1 MSVPIIFT
9 QLKLLST
16 KLAEFQP
23 GLFVCKS
30 GWSFWS
36 TRNCP
41 QSCYHQK
48 AAVFFFDTI
57 PFNKMVAV
65 LVLFRGGGGSPKN
78 FAKHKSFSSK
88 IVFFCKVDL
97 ICDDLLPFTTQNVFP
112 FFFHSKRRKG
122 LWTGIG
128 RASGQRVVKVSER
141 SRKTGPS
148 KAVNDLWMS
157 QTGLNRSLML
167 TYYLILAIML
177 KPLTGCWFS
186 IFGGFLPLMFCI
198 GKPRWMYMH
207 PKKSHPWR
215 RIIDICFLLAD
226 IAFPHMIVALPF
238 GKHGPCGLIWISVLT
253 SASVSLY
260 RRMCRSLTS
269 ELKSRE
275 EK

>member
-1 MSVPIIFT
+1 
-9 QLKLLST
+9 
-16 KLAEFQP
+16 
-23 GLFVCKS
+23 
-30 GWSFWS
+30 
-36 TRNCP
+36 
-41 QSCYHQK
+41 
-48 AAVFFFDTI
+48 
-57 PFNKMVAV
+57 MVAV
-65 LVLFRGGGGSPKN
+65 LVLFRGGGWIPKN

-112 FFFHSKRRKG
+112 LQFFSLKTKKR
-122 LWTGIG
+122 
-128 RASGQRVVKVSER
+128 
-141 SRKTGPS
+141 
-148 KAVNDLWMS
+148 AVNRHRKSQWTKSSKGIRKVQKDWTIKSCQWSLNVPNRTKQVIDAYILSYTCHNVETTDWLLIQHLWRLFAAHVLYWK
-157 QTGLNRSLML
+157 T
-167 TYYLILAIML
+167 
-177 KPLTGCWFS
+177 PLDVHAS
-186 IFGGFLPLMFCI
+186 
-198 GKPRWMYMH
+198 
-207 PKKSHPWR
+207 KKSHPWR

>member
-1 MSVPIIFT
+1 
-9 QLKLLST
+9 
-16 KLAEFQP
+16 
-23 GLFVCKS
+23 
-30 GWSFWS
+30 
-36 TRNCP
+36 
-41 QSCYHQK
+41 
-48 AAVFFFDTI
+48 
-57 PFNKMVAV
+57 MVAV
-65 LVLFRGGGGSPKN
+65 LVLFRGGGWSPKN

-207 PKKSHPWR
+207 PKKA
-215 RIIDICFLLAD
+215 IL
-226 IAFPHMIVALPF
+226 
-238 GKHGPCGLIWISVLT
+238 GGE
-253 SASVSLY
+253 
-260 RRMCRSLTS
+260 SLTFAFCLLIS
-269 ELKSRE
+269 PSPIWLLLFHSGSMAHAVWFEFRCWPPHQCRFIE
-275 EK
+275 GCVEV